1 MPLRGQA
8 AWLVESNQLV
18 ISALRSLLRDT
29 SFRIEREDA
38 LETVL
43 GSVEHHAKPDVILT
57 AIHSP
62 LQGDGP
68 EAAGLE
74 SLCRAFPDCPVVVLS
89 DFTSRQQVSQALQA
103 GVRGYL
109 LSDISSISLERSLHL
124 AVAGELVIAS
134 SLVASL
140 VGSDGNSAPP
150 MDLSERERQILSR
163 LAAGEPNKV
172 IARKMDIAEGTV
184 KMHIQALF
192 RKIDVTNRTEA
203 AIMATR
209 WQLAAGCNW

>member
-1 MPLRGQA
+1 MRGQA

-18 ISALRSLLRDT
+18 ISALRSLLRET
-29 SFRIEREDA
+29 SFRIEREAA

-43 GSVEHHAKPDVILT
+43 GSVDHLEKPEVILT
-57 AIHSP
+57 AIHRP
-62 LQGDGP
+62 LQGEGP
-68 EAAGLE
+68 EAADLE

-89 DFTSRQQVSQALQA
+89 DFTSRQQVSRVLQA

-109 LSDISSISLERSLHL
+109 LSDISSFALERSLQL
-124 AVAGELVIAS
+124 VVAGERVIAS
-134 SLVASL
+134 SLVDSL
-140 VGSDGNSAPP
+140 VGSDGASTPP
-150 MDLSERERQILSR
+150 MELSERERQILSR

-172 IARKMDIAEGTV
+172 IARKMEIAEGTV
-184 KMHIQALF
+184 KMHMQALF

-209 WQLAAGCNW
+209 WQLATDCGG